1 MPDYGST
8 PTSQRSDATCDTAFT
23 SDEESEVDE
32 CCDDEDDDDEE
43 PLTPHT
49 PLTPFITAPTASE
62 AMAAAAVAAAQAMHI
77 GKENHLPPQSKPL
90 PVRGVPVPIV
100 RQPLEQAK
108 WEMNHHQQHAYAMQY
123 AQPMSSSPPASS
135 PSRRIPDVHCG

>member
-1 MPDYGST
+1 M
-8 PTSQRSDATCDTAFT
+8 SQRSDGTCDTAFT

-49 PLTPFITAPTASE
+49 PLTPSITAPTASE

-77 GKENHLPPQSKPL
+77 GKENHLPPQSKPF